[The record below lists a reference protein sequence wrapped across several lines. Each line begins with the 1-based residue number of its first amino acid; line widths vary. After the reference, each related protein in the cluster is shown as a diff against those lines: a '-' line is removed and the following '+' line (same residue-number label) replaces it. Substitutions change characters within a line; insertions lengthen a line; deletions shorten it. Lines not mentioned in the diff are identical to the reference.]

1 MKSES
6 KAMASM
12 MDQNKPSI
20 DGYEITGFLG
30 RGGMGTVWRAI
41 QENTHREVALK
52 TLRGLN
58 VNSDTVRLRFQ
69 REVELA
75 ARLEH
80 PNIAQVYESGMIN
93 GHYYYAL
100 QLIDGVPLTR
110 FAADLGDS
118 DRLTLIIRTILALGY
133 AHQKG
138 VIHRDLKPD
147 NILVSSDGE
156 PHVLDFGLA
165 KEVFVEDT
173 QALEPESLT
182 LEGTIAGTPAYMSPE
197 QACGDT
203 HSVDVRSDVYSLGV
217 ILFEV
222 MTGRVPFPPGRALFE
237 WMHQIV
243 HEDPPRPRTL
253 RSAINPEMEAIILKA
268 LAKNPAAR
276 YASMLEFAEDINRY
290 LNGDPVKARKHTF
303 SYLLKKRAVKYR
315 VPLGLAFLI
324 CSAAM
329 ASASAYVVNIA
340 RERTKAQEAENRAVL
355 ALRDVQ
361 SAQQKAEF
369 SRQQA
374 EEVSNFLMEALQ
386 SPHPELDGRS
396 VTVAQT
402 LDRSN
407 TWLEGRFSGS
417 PQTKAKLLW
426 AIGQSYHGLGL
437 YTKAEATFRSAE
449 QIYANAVGQN
459 HPNTLAVRHGLAL
472 ALQSQGHLEEA
483 EKLYSSILSEG
494 GTGKDSEAVRMDSLH
509 NMAGLYMQQHRF
521 EEAEPLLRK
530 VLQDYLARY
539 GSESS
544 ETFKVQSN
552 LASLERRMGRF
563 EQSLK
568 DYQQLVTTAEKVL
581 GKMHPVTLGA
591 SAGAS
596 LVLFQTGNHAEAAIL
611 AEQTLGLQREIYGED
626 HVISLATLHNLAE
639 IQSALGDL
647 IHAKENFKDAVTRR
661 NRLLGKDAP
670 DSIASTIGLAKV
682 CLKLSHFEE
691 AEALYREHPND
702 ADSLEGL
709 AVMLYDQQRFAEA
722 EPLFRQLWALRSEKR
737 GQTDPLALAALHNH
751 GLVLQKLGRMEEGAT
766 ALQTWSRLKA
776 GASP

>member
-1 MKSES
+1 M
-6 KAMASM
+6 AMASM
-12 MDQNKPSI
+12 TEQNKQSNEPSI

-58 VNSDTVRLRFQ
+58 VNSNTVRQRFQ

-110 FAADLGDS
+110 FAENLGDS

-197 QACGDT
+197 QARGDT

-222 MTGRVPFPPGRALFE
+222 MTGRVPFPPGKALYE

-253 RSAINPEMEAIILKA
+253 RSTVNPEMEAIILKA
-268 LAKNPAAR
+268 LSKNPAAR
-276 YASMLEFAEDINRY
+276 YASMLEFS
-290 LNGDPVKARKHTF
+290 K
-303 SYLLKKRAVKYR
+303 
-315 VPLGLAFLI
+315 
-324 CSAAM
+324 
-329 ASASAYVVNIA
+329 
-340 RERTKAQEAENRAVL
+340 
-355 ALRDVQ
+355 
-361 SAQQKAEF
+361 
-369 SRQQA
+369 QQA

-437 YTKAEATFRSAE
+437 YTKAEANFRSAE

-483 EKLYSSILSEG
+483 EKLYSSILSAG
-494 GTGKDSEAVRMDSLH
+494 VTGKDFASVQMDSLH

-521 EEAEPLLRK
+521 AEAEPLLRK
-530 VLQDYLARY
+530 VLQDHLARY
-539 GSESS
+539 GAESS

-563 EQSLK
+563 EQSLR

-581 GKMHPVTLGA
+581 GKEHPVTLGA

-596 LVLFQTGNHAEAAIL
+596 LVLFQTGKHAEAATL
-611 AEQTLGLQREIYGED
+611 AERTLGQQRKIYGED
-626 HVISLATLHNLAE
+626 HAITLATLHNLAE
-639 IQSALGDL
+639 IQSAMGDL
-647 IHAKENFKDAVTRR
+647 LHAKKNFQDAVTRR
-661 NRLLGKDAP
+661 NRLLGKEAP

-682 CLKLSHFEE
+682 CLKLNHFEE

-709 AVMLYDQQRFAEA
+709 AVMFYDQQRFVEA
-722 EPLFRQLWALRSEKR
+722 EPLFRHLWTLRSEKL

-751 GLVLQKLGRMEEGAT
+751 GLVLQKLGRVEEGTT

-776 GASP
+776 GATP